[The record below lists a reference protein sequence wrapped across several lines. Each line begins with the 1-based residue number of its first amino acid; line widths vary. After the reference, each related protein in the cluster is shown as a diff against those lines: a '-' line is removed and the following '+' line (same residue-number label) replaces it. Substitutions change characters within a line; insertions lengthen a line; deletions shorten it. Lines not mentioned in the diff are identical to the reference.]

1 MADSGTVLQDVLPYP
16 HIRIIELLTM
26 GVDEFGKLHGWFPLH
41 ETGPGGKIRRGRVIV
56 SL

>member
-1 MADSGTVLQDVLPYP
+1 MLQDVLPDS